1 MAFISKKRK
10 KKQKTTTEGGK
21 KTLFNLMWPYWKL
34 HIEEEKNTSVFLYAV
49 YSPWENLCIAQK
61 QADASLLCCL
71 ELIAAALQPPSPCR
85 AAFWREPSFPVYKYN
100 NPLFFFV
107 FFKLPRW
114 CPAPSHFLVQ
124 RLTSA
129 VSSFSAFF
137 GFSQCYF
144 SLKKKKKS
152 CGLMCWQ
159 SKRVY
164 VENSLSE

>member
-1 MAFISKKRK
+1 MSRNLHLAKVSSSPCCSSGGIYLQKH
-10 KKQKTTTEGGK
+10 KKQQRGGK
-21 KTLFNLMWPYWKL
+21 RHFRFDVALLKTSNRRR
-34 HIEEEKNTSVFLYAV
+34 KNTSVFLYAV

-100 NPLFFFV
+100 NPLFFF
-107 FFKLPRW
+107 FKLSHW

-124 RLTSA
+124 RLTST
-129 VSSFSAFF
+129 VSSFSAFFFF

-144 SLKKKKKS
+144 SLKKKS
-152 CGLMCWQ
+152 P
-159 SKRVY
+159 V
-164 VENSLSE
+164 V